1 MRIKCQLIS
10 LICLASIFFVFRS
23 AAYAQGNAPTIDPN
37 SQTKADINRLDS
49 EISTLKATIE
59 KQRTLE
65 DWVKIVTAILAIFA
79 IVSGVLQ
86 YRATTNNDFKKTF
99 WKEQVALYQ
108 EACDAAAAIAM
119 SSDLEDSA
127 NDRRVFWRLYWGKLS
142 IIEHPE
148 VRDAMVAF
156 GRQLYEVEYN
166 NSKPHSLRQLSYHLA
181 RSCRSS
187 LKKTWNPVD
196 IGDLDENMPTTSK
209 DAA

>member
-1 MRIKCQLIS
+1 MKCQIII
-10 LICLASIFFVFRS
+10 LICFASILFIFRS
-23 AAYAQGNAPTIDPN
+23 AAYAQSNTPTIDPT
-37 SQTKADINRLDS
+37 SQAKADMYRLDS
-49 EISTLKATIE
+49 EISALKDTIE
-59 KQRTLE
+59 KEGTLE
-65 DWVKIVTAILAIFA
+65 DWLKIVTTILAILAV
-79 IVSGVLQ
+79 VSGVLQ

-99 WKEQVALYQ
+99 WKEQVTLYQ
-108 EACDAAAAIAM
+108 EVCAAAAAIAM
-119 SSDLEDSA
+119 SSDLKDSE
-127 NDRRVFWRLYWGKLS
+127 NDRRGFWRLYWGKLS

-148 VRDAMVAF
+148 VRDAMVAY

-196 IGDLDENMPTTSK
+196 LGDIDENMPTTSK